1 MKSIYFKFEKIR
13 IMMERIGRSGKG
25 QHILVFILIA
35 VVVLFSSADLAHKIA
50 KASETVSRPGKA
62 ALMPV
67 AEAKSIEKK
76 PPEIYQNIVSRN
88 LFGSTDKESAGVM
101 GKDASSP
108 EQMDQTTLQLD
119 LLGTVAGS
127 DSYSRAIIDDKQG
140 KKPRVYKTG
149 DLVGNATIT
158 KIMRNSVLL
167 RVGEREEVLTM
178 KTHPNMPGNRA
189 GMERAAPGL
198 PPRAVE
204 PGPRTPPGAAGPGTG
219 REVKDFIGQANIRPH
234 FEGGKMD
241 GFYLGQVEEGSMLK
255 RFGLETGDVL
265 EGVNNQSFQKPE
277 DINYFQNIKLAQGQK
292 NTLKIKRQGKSI
304 TLNLD

>member
-1 MKSIYFKFEKIR
+1 
-13 IMMERIGRSGKG
+13 MERIGRSRKG

-35 VVVLFSSADLAHKIA
+35 AVVLFSSADLAHKIA

-62 ALMPV
+62 ALRPV

-88 LFGSTDKESAGVM
+88 LFGSTDKESAGVT
-101 GKDASSP
+101 GKDTSSP
-108 EQMDQTTLQLD
+108 EQMNQTTLQLD

-140 KKPRVYKTG
+140 KKSRVYKTG

-178 KTHPNMPGNRA
+178 KTHPNMQGNRA
-189 GMERAAPGL
+189 AMERVVPGL
-198 PPRAVE
+198 PPRA
-204 PGPRTPPGAAGPGTG
+204 AGPVAG
-219 REVKDFIGQANIRPH
+219 REIKDFIGQANIRPH

-265 EGVNNQSFQKPE
+265 EGINNQSFQKPE
-277 DINYFQNIKLAQGQK
+277 DINFFQNIRIAQGQK